1 MNAEEIVSRLLYRD
15 ALMLVIDKPAGLP
28 VHPGPKGGETLFHHL
43 DSLRFGLPRRPEA
56 AHRLDK
62 DTSGCLVLG
71 RHPKA
76 IARLNELFRTNEVN
90 KVYWAVV
97 EGGPKEE
104 EGEIDLP
111 LAPKSPDRGWWM
123 KVDPK
128 GQPSL
133 TRWRVLGRSHTSP
146 LRGEVA
152 PEAREGLEVR
162 PSPAL
167 SPHPGSLTR
176 SDPPPPGEGE
186 KPLALLELR
195 PITGRTH
202 QLRVHCQA
210 SGFPI
215 FGDPIYGTAPRFG
228 GPGLHLHARS
238 VTVPLYPRKPPILV
252 EAPVP
257 AHMREQVSMCG
268 MAVGADP
275 PAS

>member
-1 MNAEEIVSRLLYRD
+1 MTGV
-15 ALMLVIDKPAGLP
+15 
-28 VHPGPKGGETLFHHL
+28 
-43 DSLRFGLPRRPEA
+43 RRQ
-56 AHRLDK
+56 R
-62 DTSGCLVLG
+62 
-71 RHPKA
+71 
-76 IARLNELFRTNEVN
+76 
-90 KVYWAVV
+90 
-97 EGGPKEE
+97 
-104 EGEIDLP
+104 
-111 LAPKSPDRGWWM
+111 AP
-123 KVDPK
+123 
-128 GQPSL
+128 
-133 TRWRVLGRSHTSP
+133 TSP
-146 LRGEVA
+146 WRGEVA
-152 PEAREGLEVR
+152 PKAREGVEVR
-162 PSPAL
+162 SSSAL

-257 AHMREQVSMCG
+257 AHMWEQVSMCG
-268 MAVGADP
+268 MAVEADP
-275 PAS
+275 PDS